1 MKNLN
6 KIKSTINNWWIYLI
20 LGIFFL
26 MGSFYVF
33 SVPEKSYLTLSIFFA
48 AFMLVDG
55 IGAISLSLSN
65 RERMEGW
72 GRQLAGGIIS
82 AIIGLVLFI
91 HPNLSMNVLP
101 LFVGFWVLMRGSLVM
116 GSSFDLKSHGVKS
129 WGWVLVMG
137 IINAVLG
144 LMMIANPIFGVS
156 MVLIFT
162 AVSLLS
168 LGISMIAVSLWLRKV
183 KMKVTQLKE
192 HDNEKLVELRKS
204 IEHYI
209 DDNPDDI
216 QSALKHIKEK
226 VDKALKE

>member
-1 MKNLN
+1 MNNIN
-6 KIKSTINNWWIYLI
+6 KIKSTINNWWIYLL
-20 LGIFFL
+20 LGILFL
-26 MGSFYVF
+26 MGSAYVF

-48 AFMLVDG
+48 AFMLIDG

-82 AIIGLVLFI
+82 AIIGFVLFI
-91 HPNLSMNVLP
+91 HPNLSMSVLP
-101 LFVGFWVLMRGSLVM
+101 LFVGFWVLMRGSLVI
-116 GSSFDLKSHGVKS
+116 GSSFDLKSQGVRS
-129 WGWVLVMG
+129 WGWVLILG

-168 LGISMIAVSLWLRKV
+168 LGISMITVSLWLKKV
-183 KMKVTQLKE
+183 KNKVTILKE
-192 HDNEKLVELRKS
+192 HDNEKLEELRKS
-204 IEHYI
+204 VEQYI

-216 QSALKHIKEK
+216 QSALKQIKEK
-226 VDKALKE
+226 VDEALKG

>member
-1 MKNLN
+1 MNNLN
-6 KIKSTINNWWIYLI
+6 KIKSTINNWWIYLL
-20 LGIFFL
+20 LGILFL

-33 SVPEKSYLTLSIFFA
+33 SVPAKSYLTLSIFFA
-48 AFMLVDG
+48 AFMLIDG
-55 IGAISLSLSN
+55 IGAISLSLTN

-82 AIIGLVLFI
+82 ATIGLVLFI

-101 LFVGFWVLMRGSLVM
+101 LFVGFWVLMRGSLVI

-162 AVSLLS
+162 GISLMS

-192 HDNEKLVELRKS
+192 HDNEKLVELRES
-204 IEHYI
+204 VENYI
-209 DDNPDDI
+209 NDNPDDI
-216 QSALKHIKEK
+216 QRALKQIKGKIDE
-226 VDKALKE
+226 ALKE

>member
-1 MKNLN
+1 MNNLN
-6 KIKSTINNWWIYLI
+6 KIKSTINNWWIYLL
-20 LGIFFL
+20 LGILFL

-33 SVPEKSYLTLSIFFA
+33 SVPAKSYLTLSIFFA
-48 AFMLVDG
+48 AFMLIDG

-65 RERMEGW
+65 REKMEGW

-101 LFVGFWVLMRGSLVM
+101 LFVGFWVLMRGSLVI

-162 AVSLLS
+162 GVSLLS
-168 LGISMIAVSLWLRKV
+168 LGVSMIAVSLWLRKV

-192 HDNEKLVELRKS
+192 HDNEKLVELRES
-204 IEHYI
+204 VENYI
-209 DDNPDDI
+209 NDNPDDI
-216 QSALKHIKEK
+216 QRALKQIKEK
-226 VDKALKE
+226 VDEALKG

>member
-1 MKNLN
+1 
-6 KIKSTINNWWIYLI
+6 
-20 LGIFFL
+20 
-26 MGSFYVF
+26 MGSAYVF

-48 AFMLVDG
+48 AFMLIDG

-91 HPNLSMNVLP
+91 HPNLSMSVLP
-101 LFVGFWVLMRGSLVM
+101 LFVGFWVLMRGSLVI
-116 GSSFDLKSHGVKS
+116 GSSFDLKSQGVRS
-129 WGWVLVMG
+129 WGWVLILG

-168 LGISMIAVSLWLRKV
+168 LGISMITVSLWLKKV
-183 KMKVTQLKE
+183 KNKVTILKE
-192 HDNEKLVELRKS
+192 HDNEKLEELRKS
-204 IEHYI
+204 VEQYI

-216 QSALKHIKEK
+216 QSALKQIKEK
-226 VDKALKE
+226 VDEALKE

>member
-1 MKNLN
+1 MNNLN
-6 KIKSTINNWWIYLI
+6 KIKSTINNWWIYLL
-20 LGIFFL
+20 LGILFL
-26 MGSFYVF
+26 MGSVYVF

-48 AFMLVDG
+48 AFMLIDG

-101 LFVGFWVLMRGSLVM
+101 LFVGFWVLMRGSLVI
-116 GSSFDLKSHGVKS
+116 GSSFDLKSQGVKS
-129 WGWVLVMG
+129 WGWILVMG
-137 IINAVLG
+137 IINAMLG
-144 LMMIANPIFGVS
+144 LMMIANPIFGAS

-162 AVSLLS
+162 GISLLS
-168 LGISMIAVSLWLRKV
+168 LGISMITVSLWLRKV
-183 KMKVTQLKE
+183 KNKVTQLKE
-192 HDNEKLVELRKS
+192 HDNEKLIELRKS
-204 IEHYI
+204 IGQYI
-209 DDNPDDI
+209 DDNPDDVK
-216 QSALKHIKEK
+216 SALKHIKEK

>member
-1 MKNLN
+1 MNKLI
-6 KIKSTINNWWIYLI
+6 KIKSTINNWWIYLL
-20 LGIFFL
+20 LGILFL
-26 MGSFYVF
+26 MGSVYVF

-72 GRQLAGGIIS
+72 GMQLAGGIIS

-91 HPNLSMNVLP
+91 HPNLSMAVLP
-101 LFVGFWVLMRGSLVM
+101 LFVGFWVLMRGSLVI
-116 GSSFDLKSHGVKS
+116 GSSFNLKSHGVKS
-129 WGWVLVMG
+129 WGWVLVLG
-137 IINAVLG
+137 IINAMLG
-144 LMMIANPIFGVS
+144 LMMIANPIFGAS

-168 LGISMIAVSLWLRKV
+168 LGFSMIAVSLWLKKV
-183 KMKVTQLKE
+183 KNKVTILRE
-192 HDNEKLVELRKS
+192 HDNEKLIELRKS
-204 IEHYI
+204 VENYI

-216 QSALKHIKEK
+216 KSALKQIKEK
-226 VDKALKE
+226 VDEALKE

>member
-1 MKNLN
+1 
-6 KIKSTINNWWIYLI
+6 
-20 LGIFFL
+20 
-26 MGSFYVF
+26 MGSAYVF

-48 AFMLVDG
+48 AFMLIDG

-91 HPNLSMNVLP
+91 HPNLSMSVLP
-101 LFVGFWVLMRGSLVM
+101 LFVGFWVLMRGSLVI
-116 GSSFDLKSHGVKS
+116 GSSFDLKSQGVRS
-129 WGWVLVMG
+129 WGWVLILG

-168 LGISMIAVSLWLRKV
+168 LGISMITVSLWLKKV
-183 KMKVTQLKE
+183 KNKVTILKE

-204 IEHYI
+204 VEQYI

-216 QSALKHIKEK
+216 QSALKQIKEK
-226 VDKALKE
+226 VDEALKE